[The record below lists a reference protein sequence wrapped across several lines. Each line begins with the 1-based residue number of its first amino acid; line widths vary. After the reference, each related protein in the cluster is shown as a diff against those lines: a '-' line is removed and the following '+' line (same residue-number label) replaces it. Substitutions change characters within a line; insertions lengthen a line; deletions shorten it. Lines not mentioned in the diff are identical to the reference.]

1 MKTEAIQK
9 INKIGKAGYVITMI
23 GRILLIIGVVGCLA
37 TMIGTALVPR
47 GMVTLTMNGDAQA
60 QVNLSVSGKTL
71 PKEEQDRINSGKH
84 SYQYLYIESD
94 GVRYDMSNVKATD
107 TGYTVNGSR
116 DTTVFD
122 VHNLSYMIIPILIAV
137 IAALVSM
144 IFAGRLC
151 KAFRDCETPFA
162 DNVIRGLQQLAYSL
176 IPWTFLSSF
185 AEGASRNLFN
195 GKVHLNI
202 DLNLG
207 MIVTVVLVFMLVAVF
222 KYGAM
227 LQQESDE
234 TL

>member
-1 MKTEAIQK
+1 MKEQAIQK
-9 INKIGKAGYVITMI
+9 INKIGKVGYIITMI
-23 GRILLIIGVVGCLA
+23 GRILLIIGVAGCLA
-37 TMIGTALVPR
+37 AMIGTALVPR
-47 GMVTLTMNGDAQA
+47 GMVTLTMNGEA
-60 QVNLSVSGKTL
+60 QVQVDLSVSGKTL
-71 PKEEQDRINSGKH
+71 PKEEQDRINSGDH
-84 SYQYLYIESD
+84 SYKLFYIETD
-94 GVRYDMSNVKATD
+94 GVSYDLSDAKATD

-122 VHNLSYMIIPILIAV
+122 VHNLSYMMIPILITV
-137 IAALVSM
+137 VAALVSM

-162 DNVIRGLQQLAYSL
+162 DNVIRCLQHLAYSL

-185 AEGASRNLFN
+185 AEDATRNIFN
-195 GKVHLNI
+195 GRVRLYFNLNM
-202 DLNLG
+202 G
-207 MIVTVVLVFMLVAVF
+207 MIVTVLLVFMLVAVF